1 MIADSSFEAGRPDS
15 PIWAYARQHLK
26 TLASRPE
33 VRLEAG
39 AVTALLIVLFA
50 SALASWWRTWIVP
63 GWVQN
68 YAVFI
73 LPLTLLW
80 LWLNRLRLA
89 LPELD
94 ELNAEYTETSVLR
107 YLQEEE
113 PEPPRRLRWPL
124 VLGCIVTPLAF
135 WIGDPTFTC
144 IAFLTLLIGLLGY
157 RLGTQFLHVAAFPL
171 AFLSAMIP
179 LPGFLFDTLLRWGQI
194 IEFRLAAQSLDILGV
209 QTELVPEGNPILI
222 PPREPTYTL
231 YAGLAGTGFSEACL
245 FLLLTAWYLSMLR
258 APFRTKLGAIV
269 CGLVWISFLLVFRI
283 AALVWIGAMDSALA
297 NDLAWLTRWMIP
309 VVGFAGQLLILRGLQ
324 CQEYQE
330 WVSR

>member
-1 MIADSSFEAGRPDS
+1 MIADSSFDAERMDS

-26 TLASRPE
+26 ALARRPE
-33 VRLEAG
+33 VRLEVG

-50 SALASWWRTWIVP
+50 PLLPSWWRAWTVSGWI
-63 GWVQN
+63 QN

-73 LPLTLLW
+73 IPLTLLW

-94 ELNAEYTETSVLR
+94 ELNEQYTEASVLR

-124 VLGCIVTPLAF
+124 LLGCLGTPLAF

-144 IAFLTLLIGLLGY
+144 IAFLTLLIGLLAY

-171 AFLSAMIP
+171 AFLAAMIP
-179 LPGFLFDTLLRWGQI
+179 LPGILFDTLLRWGQI
-194 IEFRLAAQSLDILGV
+194 VEFKLATQSLDILGV
-209 QTELVPEGNPILI
+209 PTELAQEGNPILI
-222 PPREPTYTL
+222 PPKEPTYRL

-245 FLLLTAWYLSMLR
+245 FLLLAAWYLSLID
-258 APFRTKLGAIV
+258 APFRTKLGAFV
-269 CGLVWISFLLVFRI
+269 CGMIWVGFLLVVRI
-283 AALVWIGAMDSALA
+283 ALLAWIGPMDIEMA
-297 NDLAWLTRWMIP
+297 NGLVWLTRWMIP

-324 CQEYQE
+324 CQKYQE